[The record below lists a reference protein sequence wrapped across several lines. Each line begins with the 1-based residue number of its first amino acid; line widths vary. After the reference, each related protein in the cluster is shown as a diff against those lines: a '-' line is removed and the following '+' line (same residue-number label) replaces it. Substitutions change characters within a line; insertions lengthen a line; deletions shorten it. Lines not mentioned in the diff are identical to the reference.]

1 MEQYYSGCFK
11 NYFRSG
17 NNFVQI
23 LAIISHYIRSLQHGS
38 LCLFI
43 QALKT
48 ETLVDKKS
56 AIGASDIN
64 APESC

>member
-1 MEQYYSGCFK
+1 VVVSKTILEVE
-11 NYFRSG
+11 
-17 NNFVQI
+17 NNFVQT